1 MNKFHL
7 MSARLLKSDTKTGG
21 PGNCLLTNMSR
32 FWLLLML
39 GFLLLTVS
47 LTVSLTVQAQ
57 TGTVE
62 TELDRTEITRGETV
76 NLRVRVFGQQGGV
89 AIDLEPLRGSFE
101 IVSTRSTSQLRS
113 INNRVESW
121 TDYNLVLFPRELGVQ
136 QIPPITVAGTQT
148 QAYTITVTEPVVT
161 GLTAGQDVYM
171 EAIINTDNVY
181 VQEQLLLTI
190 RLYYTIAGIRNPN
203 FTEVE
208 PENAV
213 VQLLGAPHQYEQLI
227 DGQRY
232 GVYEKNYVIFPQR
245 SGELII
251 PDIVFRG
258 ELTDGSSNFVFRNP
272 NMRPVTAFA
281 PGYQITVKE
290 RPATYPEGS
299 TWLPA
304 SELQINESWSTDITQ
319 LRTGD
324 SVQRT
329 LTITADGLDGAALP
343 PLGRP
348 EIDRMNVY
356 PDAAKIERMVFD
368 GRVIGTRIENY
379 TLVATSDGSVVIPE
393 VNLAWWDVNSDT
405 LRYATI
411 PTSFIRVAAQGS
423 AIIGDAPG
431 LAADAAAPLGQ
442 TLFTDELIS
451 GRQTPGWVLNVTAL
465 AIVLLLAAMWWL
477 WRRRLTA
484 VAKAPK
490 PIERTAAYQRDIEE
504 GQEKHAFAELESA
517 INKSE
522 PQQIR
527 LLMIAWG
534 RQYFGDPGLHNLDDL
549 CARLQNPELLK
560 HCQCVQAALYGD
572 SSAQGSFSAAEREA
586 LIGTLR
592 QLRKANQQASTRA
605 HNEKTYALP
614 PLYRH

>member
-1 MNKFHL
+1 MNQFHL
-7 MSARLLKSDTKTGG
+7 TSARLQKPGNKTGW
-21 PGNCLLTNMSR
+21 PDNCLLTNMSR
-32 FWLLLML
+32 FLLQMML
-39 GFLLLTVS
+39 GFLLLTVL
-47 LTVSLTVQAQ
+47 LTVSLTAQAQ

-62 TELDRTEITRGETV
+62 TELDRTEVTRGETV
-76 NLRVRVFGQQGGV
+76 NLRVRVYGQQGGV
-89 AIDLEPLRGSFE
+89 AIDLEPLRASFE

-121 TDYNLVLFPRELGVQ
+121 TDYNLVLFPRELGEQ
-136 QIPPITVAGTQT
+136 QIPSLTVAGTQT
-148 QAYTITVTEPVVT
+148 QAYTITVTETVMT

-208 PENAV
+208 PANAV

-281 PGYQITVKE
+281 PGYQISVKE

-304 SELQINESWSTDITQ
+304 SALQINESWSTDITQ

-348 EIDRMNVY
+348 DIDRMNVY
-356 PDAAKIERMVFD
+356 PDAARIERMVFD

-379 TLVATSDGSVVIPE
+379 TLVATGEGSVVIPE
-393 VNLAWWDVNSDT
+393 VSLPWWDVNSDS

-411 PTSFIRVAAQGS
+411 PTSFIRVSAQGT
-423 AIIGDAPG
+423 AITNDAPSM
-431 LAADAAAPLGQ
+431 AADAAEPAGQ
-442 TLFTDELIS
+442 TLFTDEFIS
-451 GRQTPGWVLNVTAL
+451 GRQTPAWVLNITAL

-477 WRRRLTA
+477 WRRRLVA
-484 VAKAPK
+484 VAKTPK
-490 PIERTAAYQRDIEE
+490 PIERSAAYHRDIED

-517 INKSE
+517 IQKLQ

-534 RQYFGDPGLHNLDDL
+534 RQYFGDPGLHNLDEL
-549 CARLQNPELLK
+549 CARLQNPELVK
-560 HCQCVQAALYGD
+560 HCQSLQAALYGD
-572 SSAQGSFSAAEREA
+572 SSTQGTFSATDREG

-592 QLRKANQQASTRA
+592 QLRKANQQASSRS